1 MLHLLDFSPSL
12 PLNSNKNTLPSS
24 STSLIAPAPKAAA
37 SESIYSGSVL
47 SFLLILPNL
56 SIYIFYLYS
65 HNYHQS
71 VPYYLQQ

>member
-37 SESIYSGSVL
+37 SESISKLFINPPKSIDLY
-47 SFLLILPNL
+47 ILF
-56 SIYIFYLYS
+56 I
-65 HNYHQS
+65 
-71 VPYYLQQ
+71 